1 MNTYVNIKEQ
11 DLKSYPCNL
20 CGGKDFKPINQRDR
34 YNFRV
39 QTVICKKCGLIFI
52 NPRMDEK
59 SYDDFYRETYRP
71 LLENYKNKK
80 TNYEKNWNNSFNL
93 GVELGNQFGSYLN
106 SGRTAEI
113 GSSTGGVLAGL
124 KTIKNDLDVLGIEP
138 SLEESKFACAK
149 GVKTAV
155 GLFENLDLTTLGS
168 FNNIAAVRSLNH
180 LLDPKSFFIWC
191 YKNLNQSGILLIMV
205 IDFLKICERHLRIS
219 TQLDHLFM
227 FSLSTLKSF
236 LEHSGFDLVCEDIV
250 SRPDYI
256 KVIARKS
263 SRAPSFDEKDF
274 NSQIYHDSINR
285 LNSLKLNLGFWT
297 NKILKL

>member
-1 MNTYVNIKEQ
+1 MLLITSQPLDFDIT
-11 DLKSYPCNL
+11 
-20 CGGKDFKPINQRDR
+20 KDK
-34 YNFRV
+34 
-39 QTVICKKCGLIFI
+39 
-52 NPRMDEK
+52 
-59 SYDDFYRETYRP
+59 
-71 LLENYKNKK
+71 
-80 TNYEKNWNNSFNL
+80 
-93 GVELGNQFGSYLN
+93 
-106 SGRTAEI
+106 
-113 GSSTGGVLAGL
+113 
-124 KTIKNDLDVLGIEP
+124 
-138 SLEESKFACAK
+138 
-149 GVKTAV
+149 
-155 GLFENLDLTTLGS
+155 LDLSKSSNLS
-168 FNNIAAVRSLNH
+168 HHFDQDKIFNKAYKWLFNK
-180 LLDPKSFFIWC
+180 LDHSEFIWC